1 MQPLPIRAHF
11 LKMQIPQV
19 ATALSIYRLK
29 ITDTRREKGGQRRM
43 EDFYFCLS
51 FFARALARG
60 AAPSQSELTLFVY
73 LDWDLESYEACFQGY
88 FSPAIFY

>member
-1 MQPLPIRAHF
+1 
-11 LKMQIPQV
+11 
-19 ATALSIYRLK
+19 
-29 ITDTRREKGGQRRM
+29 M